1 MISKK
6 NILKLEIRRKIYDF
20 VDKNPGLHVREISR
34 RMDIPINTLI
44 YHIKYLKKLDVTA
57 PRHE

>member
-44 YHIKYLKKLDVTA
+44 YHIKYLKKF
-57 PRHE
+57 